1 MGQLSEEKDY
11 DKKIKK
17 KDRPKLQF
25 TSLSLPDSWSKL
37 NKL

>member
-11 DKKIKK
+11 DKKI